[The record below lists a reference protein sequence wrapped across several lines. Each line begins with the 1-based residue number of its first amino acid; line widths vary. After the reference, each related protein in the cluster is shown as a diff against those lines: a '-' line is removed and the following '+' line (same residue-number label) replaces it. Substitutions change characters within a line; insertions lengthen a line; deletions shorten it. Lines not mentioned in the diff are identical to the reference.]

1 MALKN
6 LGPFLLYS
14 ILEEPLCLC
23 TSRKTNE
30 GMTDRGRDEDRVN
43 PASARKHTAYDLKLE
58 KNEQINI

>member
-6 LGPFLLYS
+6 LGPFLLYG

-23 TSRKTNE
+23 ASRKTNE

-43 PASARKHTAYDLKLE
+43 SASALKHTAYDLKLG
-58 KNEQINI
+58 KNEQTNN